1 MNLHST
7 EAIPAAPRREAAA
20 YRRRRRIPVKCRQRN
35 RFIPCF
41 LAGAAVLSVL
51 SLLYL
56 EIDWGKMLS
65 RVPDIG
71 GVFWE
76 LAHLD
81 FSNMDLIASSLVET
95 VSIAVLSLLYSLLLG
110 IGFGMLAA
118 RNVFRIPWLSVA
130 TQSFFT
136 FLRAVPTPVWVLL
149 MLVCLG
155 MGAEAGVAGLCVHTT
170 AFFTKSFAQSFESI
184 PHETIEALEATGAS
198 RLSVFF
204 NAILPASFSQIVA
217 WAGMRLETNFS
228 ECAILGMVGAGGI
241 GYVISNS
248 LQGYDYGTAGVA
260 ILLVFLV
267 AYGME
272 RGFVRIKRKF
282 HGN

>member
-1 MNLHST
+1 MNLNAK
-7 EAIPAAPRREAAA
+7 EPIVNFRRE
-20 YRRRRRIPVKCRQRN
+20 RNLTKKRSRIPVKCQQRN
-35 RFIPCF
+35 RFIPGF
-41 LAGAAVLSVL
+41 LAGVALLSAV
-51 SLLYL
+51 SLVYL
-56 EIDWGKMLS
+56 DIDWLKMLS

-71 GVFWE
+71 GVFWD

-81 FSNMDLIASSLVET
+81 FSNLDLILSSLAET
-95 VSIAVLSLLYSLLLG
+95 ISIAVLSLLYSLVLG
-110 IGFGMLAA
+110 IVFGMLAA
-118 RNVFRIPWLSVA
+118 RNIFRVPLLSVLV
-130 TQSFFT
+130 QSFFT

-155 MGAEAGVAGLCVHTT
+155 MGPEAGVAGLCVHTT

-184 PHETIEALEATGAS
+184 PEETLEALEAAGTG
-198 RLSVFF
+198 RLSIFV
-204 NAILPASFSQIVA
+204 NAVLPSALSQMVA

-267 AYGME
+267 AYGIE
-272 RGFVRIKRKF
+272 RIFVRIKKRF
-282 HGN
+282 Y

>member
-1 MNLHST
+1 MNTNTMEYPVASKARPVS
-7 EAIPAAPRREAAA
+7 EKKQP
-20 YRRRRRIPVKCRQRN
+20 IPVKCRQRN
-35 RFIPCF
+35 RFIPVF
-41 LAGAAVLSVL
+41 LIGVAVLSVL
-51 SLLYL
+51 SILYL
-56 EIDWGKMLS
+56 EIDWLKMAS
-65 RVPDIG
+65 RVGDIG
-71 GVFWE
+71 VVFWD

-81 FSNMDLIASSLVET
+81 FSNMDLILSSLVET
-95 VSIAVLSLLYSLLLG
+95 ISIAVLSLLYSLVLG
-110 IGFGMLAA
+110 IVFGMLAA
-118 RNVFRIPWLSVA
+118 RNVFRIPVLSVV

-155 MGAEAGVAGLCVHTT
+155 MGPEAGVAGLCVHTT

-184 PHETIEALEATGAS
+184 PNETIEALEVTGAS
-198 RLSVFF
+198 RLSIFMNTV
-204 NAILPASFSQIVA
+204 LPAALSQIVA

-267 AYGME
+267 AYCIE
-272 RGFVRIKRKF
+272 RVFVRIKKKF
-282 HGN
+282 S